1 MKGKKKIRRRP
12 GTPRNMYF
20 NMDTQRNIEEYQ
32 KLECPDQKRGLYEK
46 DILPAFDKLC
56 ENLIFVYGFKSAYS
70 TFEELKADCISFL
83 YESIHKW
90 SPEKGTKAF
99 SYFNVVAKNW
109 LIINTRQHKK
119 RRERHLSIDQPDK
132 MSISQKE
139 QLESFDV
146 IPPPDE
152 IMAIAERKSQ
162 ILEMVTDMKVKI
174 SNENEMLCLEAIHT
188 LFSNVDELDLLNKRA
203 VLVYIREISGLDKK
217 QMSKAMS
224 VIRRHYRSMVK
235 DRTLYD
241 IF

>member
-1 MKGKKKIRRRP
+1 
-12 GTPRNMYF
+12 MYF
-20 NMDTQRNIEEYQ
+20 NMDTQKNIEEYQ
-32 KLECPDQKRGLYEK
+32 KLECPDEKRGLYEK

-56 ENLIFVYGFKSAYS
+56 ENFIFVYGFKSAYS
-70 TFEELKADCISFL
+70 TFGELKADCISFL

-235 DRTLYD
+235 DRNLYD

>member
-1 MKGKKKIRRRP
+1 MKGRKKIRRNP
-12 GTPRNMYF
+12 GTKRNMYF
-20 NMDTQRNIEEYQ
+20 NMDTQASIVEYQ
-32 KLECPDQKRGLYEK
+32 NCECPDEKRKIYEK
-46 DILPAFDKLC
+46 DILPAYDKLV
-56 ENLIFVYGFKSAYS
+56 ENLIFVYGFKSPYNS
-70 TFEELKADCISFL
+70 FDELKNDCVTFL
-83 YESIHKW
+83 YESINKW

-119 RRERHLSIDQPDK
+119 RRDRHLSINQPDK
-132 MSISQKE
+132 MSNAQKE
-139 QLESFDV
+139 QLESFKV
-146 IPPPDE
+146 IPSPDDT
-152 IMAIAERKSQ
+152 IILRERKNQ
-162 ILEMVTDMKVKI
+162 IISLVVAMKVKV

-188 LFSNVDELDLLNKRA
+188 LFSKIDELDLLNKRA

-235 DRTLYD
+235 DKNLYD

>member
-1 MKGKKKIRRRP
+1 M
-12 GTPRNMYF
+12 
-20 NMDTQRNIEEYQ
+20 
-32 KLECPDQKRGLYEK
+32 ECPDEKRSLYEK
-46 DILPAFDKLC
+46 QILPAFDKLC
-56 ENLIFVYGFKSAYS
+56 ENLIFVYGFKSAYN

-119 RRERHLSIDQPDK
+119 RRERHISIDQPDK
-132 MSISQKE
+132 MSTSQKE

-146 IPPPDE
+146 IPPPDV
-152 IMAIAERKSQ
+152 IMAIAERKSE
-162 ILEMVTDMKVKI
+162 ILKMVSDMRVKI

-188 LFSNVDELDLLNKRA
+188 LFSNVEELDLLNKRA

-235 DRTLYD
+235 DRNLYD

>member
-1 MKGKKKIRRRP
+1 MKGRKKIRRNP
-12 GTPRNMYF
+12 GTKRNMYF
-20 NMDTQRNIEEYQ
+20 NMDTQNSIVEYQ
-32 KLECPDQKRGLYEK
+32 QSEIPDKKISIYEK
-46 DILPAFDKLC
+46 DILPAFDKLV
-56 ENLIFVYGFKSAYS
+56 ENLIFVYGFKSAYNS
-70 TFEELKADCISFL
+70 FEELKSDCVTFL
-83 YESIHKW
+83 YESINKW

-119 RRERHLSIDQPDK
+119 RRERHISINQPDK

-139 QLESFDV
+139 QLESYKV
-146 IPPPDE
+146 IPAPE
-152 IMAIAERKSQ
+152 ETMMLRERKDQ
-162 ILEMVTDMKVKI
+162 ILNLVLNMKVKV

-188 LFSNVDELDLLNKRA
+188 LFSKIEELDLLNKRA

-235 DRTLYD
+235 DKNLYD